1 VFVSPNILLEPASP
15 GNKSRRIPEHLVA
28 ASIARSRRTSRAA
41 DFSLSNFLSA
51 VRKNAHGYSAA
62 AKGRVAM
69 QRDAG
74 PNCSK
79 NNETSFPSM
88 LLSRMRSAPPIPA
101 GKAKRLRES
110 NRKESEMRG
119 VIFAAVLAMMG
130 TGGASAQDAAA
141 GEKVFAV
148 CKACHQIGETAK
160 NAVGPVLNG
169 VIGRPAGTYPGF
181 NYSDANK
188 NSGLTWDE
196 ATFRDYI
203 KDPRAKIPGTKMIY
217 AGLKDEQKTGDLLA
231 YLKQFDADG
240 KKK

>member
-1 VFVSPNILLEPASP
+1 
-15 GNKSRRIPEHLVA
+15 
-28 ASIARSRRTSRAA
+28 
-41 DFSLSNFLSA
+41 
-51 VRKNAHGYSAA
+51 
-62 AKGRVAM
+62 
-69 QRDAG
+69 
-74 PNCSK
+74 
-79 NNETSFPSM
+79 
-88 LLSRMRSAPPIPA
+88 
-101 GKAKRLRES
+101 
-110 NRKESEMRG
+110 MRG